1 MTNRAMP
8 LEPVEVGCCT
18 CSKGRA
24 TKVGGDQD
32 RLHII
37 CVLSYMCYGFVWCP
51 MFEPPPLTTN
61 HPPLFV
67 AAARSCAGSSPG
79 IEILLEF
86 SSSGL
91 FGRNFSRFCLILFD
105 VCCPDKTGF

>member
-37 CVLSYMCYGFVWCP
+37 CVLSYTVCVM
-51 MFEPPPLTTN
+51 
-61 HPPLFV
+61 
-67 AAARSCAGSSPG
+67 
-79 IEILLEF
+79 
-86 SSSGL
+86 GL
-91 FGRNFSRFCLILFD
+91 FGAPCLSH
-105 VCCPDKTGF
+105 PH

>member
-1 MTNRAMP
+1 MGGGATTNRAMP

-37 CVLSYMCYGFVWCP
+37 CVLSYMCYGFV
-51 MFEPPPLTTN
+51 
-61 HPPLFV
+61 H
-67 AAARSCAGSSPG
+67 
-79 IEILLEF
+79 
-86 SSSGL
+86 
-91 FGRNFSRFCLILFD
+91 
-105 VCCPDKTGF
+105 